1 VPMGGLKNS
10 ERFTFEWMTPAN
22 NRDFLGK
29 VLMMGSVSY
38 SPLTRSITISCLH

>member
-1 VPMGGLKNS
+1 MPMDGLKNS

-38 SPLTRSITISCLH
+38 SPLTMFSITCC